1 MKDSQFWQKLSLGFA
16 LFSMFFG
23 AGNVIFPL
31 LLGKIVG
38 DQLPLALAGLLI
50 TAVGLP
56 FMGVWIVSRLD
67 GNPNPFFR
75 YFGNLPSKV
84 IIATL
89 MLLLGPLGSTPRC
102 IALSYATMRD
112 SLGNPSSY
120 LFSFVSCV
128 VLFFLC
134 YRQTRMLSWLSKVWT
149 PMLLA
154 SLLFLLIG
162 GFVVAPSG
170 MPDLGVGKVES
181 FWLGLSE
188 GYNTMDLLAAFFF
201 APLLFVSL
209 GDKKGWDGA
218 TTRRFVQKSSII
230 GIGLLAIF
238 YLGFSALSAKMA
250 PSLAGVE
257 NAEILK
263 FISYQVAGKYGA
275 ILLNLVVAFACFT
288 TAMAL
293 ACVFANYLHEQVFK
307 RKLPFAGALAITLVL
322 TGAVASLEFNGI
334 AHFLGPVLQVV
345 YPLVIAMG
353 IIFLVAL
360 SKKKVVSSN

>member
-1 MKDSQFWQKLSLGFA
+1 MKPLHFFQKLTLGFT

-31 LLGKIVG
+31 VLGKMVG
-38 DQLPLALAGLLI
+38 DQLPLALIGLLI

-67 GNPNPFFR
+67 GNPGPFFN
-75 YFGNLPSKV
+75 YFGNIRGKTIV
-84 IIATL
+84 AIL

-102 IALSYATMRD
+102 IALSYATMKE
-112 SLGNPSSY
+112 SVGNPSSFV
-120 LFSFVSCV
+120 FSFVSCI

-134 YRQTRMLSWLSKVWT
+134 YRQTRMLSLLSRVLT
-149 PMLLA
+149 PLLIA

-162 GFVVAPSG
+162 GFVIAPTGLPVLEMSQG
-170 MPDLGVGKVES
+170 ES

-209 GDKKGWDGA
+209 ESKKGWDA
-218 TTRRFVQKSSII
+218 VTTRKFVQKSSII
-230 GIGLLAIF
+230 GIGLLAVF
-238 YLGFSALSAKMA
+238 YLGFSALSAKLS
-250 PSLAGVE
+250 PVLKGVE

-263 FISYQVAGKYGA
+263 HISFLVAGKYGA
-275 ILLNLVVAFACFT
+275 LLLNLVVAFACYT

-293 ACVFANYLHEQVFK
+293 ACVFANYLHELF
-307 RKLPFAGALAITLVL
+307 RKKISFAASLAITLSL
-322 TGAVASLEFNGI
+322 TCMIASLEFNGI
-334 AHFLGPVLQVV
+334 AVFLGPVLQIV
-345 YPLVIAMG
+345 YPVVIGMG
-353 IIFLVAL
+353 IVFLIAL
-360 SKKKVVSSN
+360 SRKKVLS